1 MTSFAEKTQ
10 IVVVAK
16 EPLPGK
22 VKTRLCPPCT
32 PAQAAGLAAAA
43 LADTLEAAGR
53 ARAQRRVLLLDGAY
67 EPPPA
72 WEVTAQHGDGLGA
85 RLANGLADTARD
97 GFASL
102 LIGMDTPQVTP
113 GLLAGVADGLS
124 EVDAVLGPAHDGGW
138 WALALRDPHAATIL
152 AQVPMSR
159 PDTGELTYRA
169 LVRQGLSV
177 ALGPVLRDVDTI
189 EDVREVAAACPASR
203 FAAAAAGLPPPIM
216 CSRDA
221 RGAA

>member
-1 MTSFAEKTQ
+1 MKIQ

-32 PAQAAGLAAAA
+32 PDQAARLAAAA

-53 ARAQRRVLLLDGAY
+53 ARAHRLVLLLDGVY
-67 EPPPA
+67 EPPPP

-97 GFASL
+97 GVASL

-113 GLLAGVADGLS
+113 GLLDTVAAGLS
-124 EVDAVLGPAHDGGW
+124 DVEAVLCPAHDGGW
-138 WALALRDPHAATIL
+138 WALALRDPHRAAIL
-152 AQVPMSR
+152 ERVPMSR
-159 PDTGELTYRA
+159 PDTAELTYQA

-177 ALGPVLRDVDTI
+177 ALGPFLRDVDTI
-189 EDVREVAAACPASR
+189 EDVAGVAAACPTTR
-203 FAAAAAGLPPPIM
+203 FAATSAALLPP
-216 CSRDA
+216 A
-221 RGAA
+221 VGAA